1 MWRRHCLR
9 VVFAS
14 WSNSRF
20 TYHFDHVLNISMYF
34 ILKMCLPF
42 CIHHQLAFFFSF
54 SAKYIG
60 CYVDD
65 TQKRALRGV
74 SFFDYKKMTVFR
86 CQDNCAERY
95 DSNKL
100 QKTLIHE
107 ISLFFSSLFVFLL
120 SGWEIKWKSWC
131 WQWLK
136 GAPSFRARMIK
147 DLMARYWPIQACH
160 RYAVYNNKKNNKR
173 LEKNKHSPQGPFC
186 SCSGAF
192 SHIESHYQVFSSVF
206 EFESSFFDPVNSI
219 LQRND
224 LMCPKEIL
232 TCAYVS
238 CHDMSCQWTLRWDC
252 YVNHQFYHHRKL
264 HWKMTLL
271 SNQNTLPVYGQK
283 YEDTPVHILLC
294 TVFLGLAPFVSMNG
308 KNLAATAY
316 NDMLD
321 NMCLQQFG
329 EDPFPVSTWHCPHGP
344 YRRSFSSLVWRNLTW
359 PVPHPTRSTC

>member
-1 MWRRHCLR
+1 MDSSCALLLHCVGMWRRHCLR

-42 CIHHQLAFFFSF
+42 CIHHQLVVFFSF

-147 DLMARYWPIQACH
+147 DLMARYWLIQACH
-160 RYAVYNNKKNNKR
+160 RYAVYLVGKVIIIRIIKDWRKTNTHLKA
-173 LEKNKHSPQGPFC
+173 HSVAAREL
-186 SCSGAF
+186 SVISN
-192 SHIESHYQVFSSVF
+192 HIIR
-206 EFESSFFDPVNSI
+206 FFP
-219 LQRND
+219 
-224 LMCPKEIL
+224 
-232 TCAYVS
+232 
-238 CHDMSCQWTLRWDC
+238 
-252 YVNHQFYHHRKL
+252 
-264 HWKMTLL
+264 
-271 SNQNTLPVYGQK
+271 
-283 YEDTPVHILLC
+283 
-294 TVFLGLAPFVSMNG
+294 VFLSLKVHFLTPW
-308 KNLAATAY
+308 TAFY
-316 NDMLD
+316 KEM
-321 NMCLQQFG
+321 
-329 EDPFPVSTWHCPHGP
+329 T
-344 YRRSFSSLVWRNLTW
+344 
-359 PVPHPTRSTC
+359 